1 VNKEVK
7 VVHSKDVESITPYG
21 PESVR
26 LKRLITKKRVG
37 SERILFGK
45 LLMEPGAQP
54 FEWSTEPGSGVFAG
68 MDEVY
73 YVLEGMIRIHWDGK
87 AIEAKEGDVIYFP
100 PGWKYKVENPGN
112 ERVIVLYATSPAFE

>member
-1 VNKEVK
+1 VNREVR

-37 SERILFGK
+37 SERILFGR
-45 LLMEPGAQP
+45 LWMEPGAQP
-54 FEWSTEPGSGVFAG
+54 FEWSTEPSSGIFAG

-73 YVLEGMIRIHWDGK
+73 YVLEGMIRIHCDGK
-87 AIEAKEGDVIYFP
+87 EIEAKKGDAIYFP
-100 PGWKYKVENPGN
+100 SGGKYKVENPGN
-112 ERVIVLYATSPAFE
+112 ERAIVLYATSPAFE